1 MSTVGDWL
9 ASLGM
14 SEYVELFAANRI
26 DYVVLPDLTDHDLE
40 KLGIV
45 LGDRRKI
52 LRAIQALPEATETP
66 QLRRGTDSHF
76 CDAAERRQLSVMFV
90 DLVSSTELSA
100 RLDPEDLGRVIGSF
114 QKTCATALTA
124 FGGSIAKYIGD
135 GALAYFGYP
144 QAHEDDAER
153 AVRAGMALIDAI
165 AAMDLPFAVR
175 LQARVGVA
183 TGLVVVG
190 DLIGE
195 GSAQERVAVG
205 ETLNL
210 AARIETAASPNSLV
224 VGELTRR
231 LAGGAFDYEDLGL
244 HELKGI
250 AGATRLWRVLGESQ
264 VRGRFEARIGK
275 GLTPF
280 VGRKEE
286 IGLMRHRWEY
296 VREGEGQTVLL
307 SAPAGFGKSRIAQA
321 FREHL
326 SDSSIACLQYFGSPF
341 HVSSPFYPF
350 IGHLELAAGI
360 VRTDKATEKLDK
372 VERLLQGSAQNK
384 AEAAP
389 LLAALLSIPLGHR
402 YPPLQINEQVQKQR
416 TMDAL
421 LEQLVVRSRRGPV
434 LVVFED
440 AHWIDPTSLELMS
453 AIVRRVADLPIMVVV
468 TYRPEFTP
476 PWLDLGHVT
485 MVKLG
490 HLGRG
495 QVLELIQKAAG
506 GKALP
511 DPVVQQIAA
520 KSQGVP
526 LFVEEITRSILESG
540 DLEERGECYV
550 VRQSGREF
558 AIPSTLQ
565 DSLVA
570 RLDRLGSAKEVA
582 LTASIIGGEF
592 SYELIKAVSST
603 SHSMLQ
609 ADLERLVVAD
619 LLGQH
624 GAPPQSRYTFKHAL
638 IRDAAFQ
645 TVLKARRRELHKRIA
660 NEIASGF
667 PEVVEREPELVAHH
681 YTEAEVIDRALEFWC
696 RAANRAAA
704 SLAYVEALG
713 HVDRGMKLIS
723 ALPAGAERDEW
734 ELAFRSI
741 EGPSRM
747 ALDGWDSP
755 SASSLYEAARAVAER
770 LGRPAELFRSVW
782 GQWMGAHSNGQHV
795 RAHALYHEIF
805 GLLERTT
812 ETEYV
817 IQAHHAGGSQMVAE
831 GAPRAALAHIDELLT
846 NYRMDAH
853 GNLALFYGAHD
864 PGCCSLGMRALS
876 LMMLGHIEQAE
887 AASSRSL
894 ELSERL
900 NHKPSISH
908 THMFR
913 AEFCII
919 LSRAEAAD
927 EHLRESI
934 SIAKKYSLTGY
945 IYAGEIMQGWVRV
958 LQGEA
963 EAGVRQAERA
973 LEALKGFPSRRFH
986 LPIRIAIVGRAKA
999 AAGDIGGALVYYGS
1013 ALEAAASTGERWYEP
1028 ELLRLR
1034 AEMLL
1039 ALPESRPVAAE
1050 QCLTDAIA
1058 LAQKQESKLWE
1069 LRSATA
1075 LAGLWAHQGR
1085 RAEASDILAPVYG
1098 WFTEGLDA
1106 PDLKNAKALLA
1117 ELAA

>member
-1 MSTVGDWL
+1 MQV
-9 ASLGM
+9 
-14 SEYVELFAANRI
+14 R
-26 DYVVLPDLTDHDLE
+26 
-40 KLGIV
+40 
-45 LGDRRKI
+45 
-52 LRAIQALPEATETP
+52 
-66 QLRRGTDSHF
+66 
-76 CDAAERRQLSVMFV
+76 
-90 DLVSSTELSA
+90 
-100 RLDPEDLGRVIGSF
+100 PEDLGQVIGSF

-526 LFVEEITRSILESG
+526 LFVEEITRSILELG

-696 RAANRAAA
+696 RAPIEPRQAWLMLSARPRRQGDEADFGLARGRRTGRVGACLPFDRRAIAN
-704 SLAYVEALG
+704 G
-713 HVDRGMKLIS
+713 
-723 ALPAGAERDEW
+723 AG
-734 ELAFRSI
+734 
-741 EGPSRM
+741 
-747 ALDGWDSP
+747 
-755 SASSLYEAARAVAER
+755 R
-770 LGRPAELFRSVW
+770 LG
-782 GQWMGAHSNGQHV
+782 Q
-795 RAHALYHEIF
+795 
-805 GLLERTT
+805 
-812 ETEYV
+812 
-817 IQAHHAGGSQMVAE
+817 
-831 GAPRAALAHIDELLT
+831 
-846 NYRMDAH
+846 
-853 GNLALFYGAHD
+853 
-864 PGCCSLGMRALS
+864 
-876 LMMLGHIEQAE
+876 
-887 AASSRSL
+887 
-894 ELSERL
+894 
-900 NHKPSISH
+900 
-908 THMFR
+908 
-913 AEFCII
+913 
-919 LSRAEAAD
+919 
-927 EHLRESI
+927 SI
-934 SIAKKYSLTGY
+934 SI
-945 IYAGEIMQGWVRV
+945 
-958 LQGEA
+958 
-963 EAGVRQAERA
+963 
-973 LEALKGFPSRRFH
+973 
-986 LPIRIAIVGRAKA
+986 
-999 AAGDIGGALVYYGS
+999 
-1013 ALEAAASTGERWYEP
+1013 EP
-1028 ELLRLR
+1028 L
-1034 AEMLL
+1034 
-1039 ALPESRPVAAE
+1039 
-1050 QCLTDAIA
+1050 
-1058 LAQKQESKLWE
+1058 
-1069 LRSATA
+1069 
-1075 LAGLWAHQGR
+1075 
-1085 RAEASDILAPVYG
+1085 
-1098 WFTEGLDA
+1098 
-1106 PDLKNAKALLA
+1106 
-1117 ELAA
+1117 